1 MAHMK
6 RSRMMMIPFIIMFI
20 WGVFLIMRPRQ
31 QVQVTKVVETFTK
44 RESEGTKSSRTYKTV
59 PYAVVEVD
67 YNGETATVTVHDNTW
82 IPIKPG
88 DHVLVTKSITGKIV
102 EYESGTGYEFAGC
115 GAFCTALIFAIDW
128 CVGKHGH

>member
-1 MAHMK
+1 MK

-88 DHVLVTKSITGKIV
+88 
-102 EYESGTGYEFAGC
+102 
-115 GAFCTALIFAIDW
+115 
-128 CVGKHGH
+128 KHYRQDR

>member
-1 MAHMK
+1 
-6 RSRMMMIPFIIMFI
+6 
-20 WGVFLIMRPRQ
+20 MRPRQ

-88 DHVLVTKSITGKIV
+88 NHVLVTKSITGKIV
-102 EYESGTGYEFAGC
+102 EYESGTGYGLAGC

>member
-1 MAHMK
+1 MTHMK
-6 RSRMMMIPFIIMFI
+6 RSRMIMIPFIIMFI

-31 QVQVTKVVETFTK
+31 QVQVTKVVETFTR

-82 IPIKPG
+82 CLHPYK
-88 DHVLVTKSITGKIV
+88 TGK
-102 EYESGTGYEFAGC
+102 SCAGHK
-115 GAFCTALIFAIDW
+115 
-128 CVGKHGH
+128 KHYRQDR

>member
-1 MAHMK
+1 MR

-44 RESEGTKSSRTYKTV
+44 RESEGTRSSRTYKTV

-82 IPIKPG
+82 IPG
-88 DHVLVTKSITGKIV
+88 KSC
-102 EYESGTGYEFAGC
+102 AGHK
-115 GAFCTALIFAIDW
+115 
-128 CVGKHGH
+128 KHYRQDR

>member
-1 MAHMK
+1 MK

-20 WGVFLIMRPRQ
+20 WGVFLIMQPRQ
-31 QVQVTKVVETFTK
+31 QVQVTKVVDTYTR
-44 RESEGTKSSRTYKTV
+44 RESEGTKSSRTYNTV

-102 EYESGTGYEFAGC
+102 EYESGIGYGFAGC
-115 GAFCTALIFAIDW
+115 GAFGAALIFAIDW
-128 CVGKHGH
+128 FVGKHRAC